1 MYIMPTLARGLAVGR
16 CITLATQPNHK
27 MPLHIFVAYTVPT
40 TITRNYGM
48 IKFIESFIFLLAVP
62 TIPLIV
68 LKLLGT
74 ISLTWL
80 GVFTPFLI
88 LLSWC
93 VGRVIAA
100 GIASGMAAVKEQ
112 KQRSKND

>member
-1 MYIMPTLARGLAVGR
+1 MPPLARCLAVGH

-48 IKFIESFIFLLAVP
+48 IKFIDKYIFFLAAP
-62 TIPLIV
+62 TLPLII
-68 LKLLGT
+68 LKLLGVS
-74 ISLTWL
+74 SLTWL

-88 LLSWC
+88 VLAWC
-93 VGRVIAA
+93 VFTTIVA
-100 GIASGMAAVKEQ
+100 GIASGMAAV
-112 KQRSKND
+112 RATKND